1 MIVRLKETTNTIV
14 GLLEPGLV
22 DLPVADV
29 LRLVKSGLVEI
40 IEEDESEEINIEA
53 TRRNGMIKN
62 YIIR

>member
-1 MIVRLKETTNTIV
+1 MIVRLKEKTNTIV